1 MNRHYISIKKLVFSM
16 VICILVLGVS
26 SVTPKAGDMDQNVKS
41 KTVGYYTSWSS
52 YSGFTPDK
60 IDPNKLTHINYAFAN
75 IDKELKVVLGDTEID
90 SQNIAGLKKLKE
102 KNPNLKLLISVG
114 GWTWSDKFSDA
125 ALTHASRTRFANSC
139 VEFIKTY
146 GFDGVDL
153 DWEYPVSGGLKTNKY
168 RKEDKEN
175 FTLLLKTI
183 RERFNEESK
192 KDGKEYIL
200 SIAGG
205 AGAGYIQNVELDKLH
220 KYIDFAN
227 IMTYDIHGPWDKHA
241 DFVAPLYTDESS
253 NNMKASVDSGIKA
266 WIKAGFPKEKLVVGI
281 PFYGYEYHISQRT
294 NNGLY
299 QKHTKAFSISYND
312 INSKYLNKNGYRRY
326 YSSKSMVPWLYN
338 GTSFISY
345 EDGQSIGEKAKY
357 IKSNKLGGAMI
368 WELGQDLNGQLLD
381 KLYKGLK

>member
-16 VICILVLGVS
+16 IVCILILGAS
-26 SVTPKAGDMDQNVKS
+26 SVTPRAGDIDQNVKA
-41 KTVGYYTSWSS
+41 KTIGYYTSWSS

-60 IDPNKLTHINYAFAN
+60 IDPGKLTHINYAFAN
-75 IDKELKVVLGDTEID
+75 IDKDLRVILANPEID
-90 SQNIAGLKKLKE
+90 VKNIAGLKKLKE

-125 ALTHASRTRFANSC
+125 ALTDVSRTRFADSC
-139 VEFIKTY
+139 VEFIKAY

-168 RKEDKEN
+168 REEDKEN
-175 FTLLLKTI
+175 FTLLLKAI
-183 RERFNEESK
+183 KERFNDQGK

-205 AGAGYIQNVELDKLH
+205 AGIGYIQNVQLDKLH
-220 KYIDFAN
+220 KYIDFAS

-241 DFVAPLYTDESS
+241 DFVAPLYIDESS
-253 NNMKASVDSGIKA
+253 SNMKASVDSGIKA
-266 WIKAGFPKEKLVVGI
+266 WIKAGFPKGKLVVGI
-281 PFYGYEYHISQRT
+281 PFYGYEYHISQGL

-299 QKHTKAFSISYND
+299 QKHTKALSISYND
-312 INSKYLNKNGYRRY
+312 INSKYLNKNGYIRY

-368 WELGQDLNGQLLD
+368 WELGQDSNGQLLD